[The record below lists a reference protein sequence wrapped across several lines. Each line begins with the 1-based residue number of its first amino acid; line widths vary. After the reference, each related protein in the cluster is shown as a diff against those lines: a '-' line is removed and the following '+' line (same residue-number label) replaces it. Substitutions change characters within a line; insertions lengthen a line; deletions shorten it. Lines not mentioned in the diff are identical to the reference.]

1 MTVKSAKETA
11 IEWVTQYA
19 VKEKWFIG
27 AYFSGSIIGMPDNA
41 ELSECSDVD
50 IVIVLNQDEPPLK
63 LGKFLY
69 NGVLLEVTYLS
80 WKKLSSAEQILTS
93 YHLAGSFQ
101 MDTIIMDPTGHL
113 KSLQEQVSYNFA
125 KKDWVLRRCENVLIK
140 IESGLKGIN
149 TTAPYY
155 DLVTSWL
162 FPTGVTTH
170 LFLVAAL
177 QNPTVRKRYLAARK
191 VLLDYGYEEIY
202 EKLLELLGCANLTP
216 QRMEQHL
223 NNLEKTFDVAAAVAK
238 TPFFFSS
245 DITSS
250 ARPIAID
257 GSRNLIRTGNHR
269 EAVFWMVATFAR
281 CHKIL
286 AADAVM
292 EVQKAHMLPFKEMI
306 ADLGI
311 VSDNDFIRRSQE
323 VLQIL
328 PKLWEVTVDII
339 SRNPNVIDK

>member
-1 MTVKSAKETA
+1 MTVKSAKEVA
-11 IEWVTQYA
+11 IEWVTQNA
-19 VKEKWFIG
+19 VNEKWFVG

-41 ELSECSDVD
+41 ELSESSDVD
-50 IVIVLNQDEPPLK
+50 IVVVMNLDEPPQK

-69 NGVLLEVTYLS
+69 DGILLEVTYLS
-80 WKKLSSAEQILTS
+80 WKQLSSAEQVLTS

-101 MDTIIMDPTGHL
+101 RDTIIKDTTGHL
-113 KSLQEQVSYNFA
+113 KILQEQVSRNFA
-125 KKDWVLRRCENVLIK
+125 KKDRVLRRCENVLNK
-140 IESGLKGIN
+140 IESGLKGID

-170 LFLVAAL
+170 LILVAAL
-177 QNPTVRKRYLAARK
+177 QNPTVRKRYLAARE
-191 VLLDYGYEEIY
+191 VLLEYGYEKIY
-202 EKLLELLGCANLTP
+202 EKLLELLGCARLSS
-216 QRMEQHL
+216 QRVEDYLNHME
-223 NNLEKTFDVAAAVAK
+223 NTFDVAASVSK
-238 TPFFFSS
+238 TPFLFSS

-257 GSRNLIRTGNHR
+257 GSRNLIHTGNHR
-269 EAVFWMVATFAR
+269 EAIFWIVATFAR

-286 AADAVM
+286 AADAAL
-292 EVQKAHMLPFKEMI
+292 EIQEAHMLPFKEMV

-311 VSDNDFIRRSQE
+311 VSNNDFIRRAQE
-323 VLQIL
+323 VHQFL
-328 PKLWEVTVDII
+328 PKLWEVAVDIV